1 MANVTVFCF
10 LASYS
15 VAFVLE
21 LLRLQKQSLTRF
33 VAGYASAA
41 AGFLAHTFFL
51 WNQGRAAELP
61 PLLSSSRDWTLVL
74 AWLVVGFYLFVITFD
89 RKVSIGVFL
98 LPLVLALVVASH
110 FVASTPNDE
119 LLTARHGWT
128 MLHAASLAIGMAGV
142 LAGIVLSVMYLLQ
155 HRRLRQKHSGADGL
169 RLPSLERLSRL
180 NWWSVMVSVPLL
192 TLGMGSGLV
201 LKMLGSAE
209 SLSLTD
215 PVIVVNGISWLSLT
229 GVFGWMLL
237 TPRASGKQVAWRTL
251 LACGFLL
258 LTVVG
263 LLVLPQIGLESG
275 HGGIVLHDGCLIC
288 RGDTL

>member
-51 WNQGRAAELP
+51 WNQGLAAELP

-155 HRRLRQKHSGADGL
+155 HRRLRRKHSGADGL

-209 SLSLTD
+209 SLSLAD

-263 LLVLPQIGLESG
+263 LLVLPQVGLESG

>member
-15 VAFVLE
+15 VALVVE
-21 LLRLQKQSLTRF
+21 LLRLQKQSPTRF
-33 VAGYASAA
+33 LGGYAFAA
-41 AGFLAHTFFL
+41 AGFLAHTLFL
-51 WNQGRAAELP
+51 WNQGRASELP

-89 RKVSIGVFL
+89 RQVSIGVFL
-98 LPLVLALVVASH
+98 LPLVLALVAASY
-110 FVASTPNDE
+110 FVVSTPNDA

-142 LAGIVLSVMYLLQ
+142 LAGIVLSLMYLLQ
-155 HRRLRQKHSGADGL
+155 HRRLRHKYSGADGL
-169 RLPSLERLSRL
+169 RLPSLERLSRI

-201 LKMLGSAE
+201 LKMLGSVE
-209 SLSLTD
+209 SLSLAD

-237 TPRASGKQVAWRTL
+237 TPRATGKQVAWRTL
-251 LACGFLL
+251 LACAFLL
-258 LTVVG
+258 LTVVS

-275 HGGIVLHDGCLIC
+275 HGGVVLHDDCLIC